1 MEQKAL
7 SRKEALEA
15 IRSCWTPARTN
26 ETVPLEAALDRV
38 LAEDLYARY
47 SLPVVRSSTMDGIG
61 VASALFRKGEP
72 DTAYWQRGRDY
83 VRADTG
89 DDFDDRFDAV
99 IPVEAVTFLEGGG
112 VLLAPGT
119 KVTPGMHMRTA
130 GSSVAR
136 GDLLLRAG
144 TRLRPFDLAAAVMGG
159 HTKLTVV
166 KKPVVAFLPTGS
178 ELIPPGTEPA
188 RGENIDS
195 NSVLAQAMLT
205 EMGAQPLLF
214 PITSDNPALLRTAIC
229 AAAERAD
236 MILLCG
242 GSSKGGEDFN
252 AGLAGELGTLLF
264 HSVAAAPGRP
274 MAAAMLDGKP
284 LINVSGPPHAAYF
297 ILDWCVSE
305 LVSTFLGIE
314 QPLRKTVRARLTK
327 PLEATPGMEI
337 LRRFELLE
345 TERGLEAVPVSG
357 RGGPVCPVLTASAQ
371 FVTESA
377 GSGLEAGEALE
388 LTYLR

>member
-38 LAEDLYARY
+38 LAQDLHARY

-72 DTAYWQRGRDY
+72 DTAHWQWGRDY

-99 IPVEAVTFLEGGG
+99 IPVEAVTFLEGGR
-112 VLLAPGT
+112 VVLAPGT
-119 KVTPGMHMRTA
+119 KVTPGMHVRIA

-314 QPLRKTVRARLTK
+314 RPLRKTVRARLTK

>member
-15 IRSCWTPARTN
+15 IRSCWVPARTI
-26 ETVPLEAALDRV
+26 ETVSMEAALDRV

-61 VASALFRKGEP
+61 VRSALFEKGIP
-72 DTAYWQRGRDY
+72 ATAHWQQGRDY

-89 DDFDDRFDAV
+89 DDFEDCFDAV
-99 IPVEAVTFLEGGG
+99 IPVEAVTFLENGG
-112 VLLAPGT
+112 VELAPDT
-119 KVTPGMHMRTA
+119 KVARGMHVRPA
-130 GSSVAR
+130 GGSVAR
-136 GDLLLRAG
+136 GDLLLRSG
-144 TRLRPFDLAAAVMGG
+144 TRLRPFDLAAAAMGG
-159 HTKLTVV
+159 HTKLAVV

-178 ELIPPGTEPA
+178 ELIPPGREPA

-195 NSVLAQAMLT
+195 NSVLAWAMLT
-205 EMGAQPLLF
+205 EMGTEPLLF
-214 PITSDNPALLRTAIC
+214 PITSDNPSLLRTAIC

-236 MILLCG
+236 IILLCG

-252 AGLAGELGTLLF
+252 ARLAGELGTLLF

-274 MAAAMLDGKP
+274 MAAAMMGGKP

-305 LVSTFLGIE
+305 LVYTFLGIE
-314 QPLRKTVRARLTK
+314 RPWRKTVRAKLAK

-337 LRRFELLE
+337 LRRFALRR

-357 RGGPVCPVLTASAQ
+357 RGGPVCPALTAPAQ
-371 FVTESA
+371 LVTEST
-377 GSGLEAGEALE
+377 GFGLEAGETVE